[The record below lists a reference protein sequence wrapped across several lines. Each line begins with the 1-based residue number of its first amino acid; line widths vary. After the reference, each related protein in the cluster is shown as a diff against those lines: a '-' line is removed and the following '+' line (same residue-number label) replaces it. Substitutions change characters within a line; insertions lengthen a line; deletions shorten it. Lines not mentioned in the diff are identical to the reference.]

1 MSRLDGASL
10 VETVTSAV
18 NGIVHPFPLEWK
30 IPSEAEGN
38 KKSKEMAK
46 KVGLKVGFFVSVNE
60 TQNHKIVTK
69 KRRNHNI

>member
-1 MSRLDGASL
+1 MSRLDRAGRIEAVAS
-10 VETVTSAV
+10 AD
-18 NGIVHPFPLEWK
+18 NGIVRPFPLEWK

-46 KVGLKVGFFVSVNE
+46 KVGLKVGFFVSEDE